1 MESLSAIGVFVRV
14 AEAGSFALAART
26 LGITPSAASKSVAR
40 LEERLGTRLF
50 QRTTRRMHLTEPG
63 TRFHERC
70 VRILEELREAET
82 DLSRELRAPRGK
94 LRVSVP
100 EFVALRLLIPALP
113 RFRKA
118 YPRLELQL
126 DLDDHV
132 RDIVGDG
139 LDAAVRCGELADS
152 RLMRRRIKPKRFI
165 LCAAPS
171 YLQARGVPG
180 SIEDLASHDCIRY
193 RFTSTGRIE
202 EWSLRQEPGA
212 PVPRIPETFN
222 FNNGEAVVQ
231 AAKAGLGVAQVLDL
245 MALPELKA
253 GTLHALLPGHM
264 LEERGALWLVW
275 PPARPTPLKVKVFGD
290 FLAQLLDEV
299 S

>member
-14 AEAGSFALAART
+14 AEASSFALAART

-63 TRFHERC
+63 TRFYERC

-82 DLSRELRAPRGK
+82 DLSREQRAPRGR

-100 EFVALRLLIPALP
+100 EFVALRFLIPALP
-113 RFRKA
+113 RFRKEF
-118 YPRLELQL
+118 PKLELQL

-139 LDAAVRCGELADS
+139 LDAAVRCGELTDS
-152 RLMRRRIKPKRFI
+152 RLMRRRFRPKRFI
-165 LCAAPS
+165 LCASPE
-171 YLQARGVPG
+171 YLQARGLPRTV
-180 SIEDLASHDCIRY
+180 EDLAGHDCIRY

-212 PVPRIPETFN
+212 PAPRIPETFS
-222 FNNGEAVVQ
+222 FNNGEAVLQ
-231 AAKAGLGVAQVLDL
+231 AAKVGLGVAQVLEL
-245 MALPELKA
+245 MALPELAA
-253 GTLHALLPGHM
+253 GTLQPVLPG
-264 LEERGALWLVW
+264 LTVERGALWLVW
-275 PPARPTPLKVKVFGD
+275 PPARPTPPKVKVFGD
-290 FLAQLLDEV
+290 FLARLFAQV

>member
-14 AEAGSFALAART
+14 AEARGFAEAARS

-63 TRFHERC
+63 ARFYERC
-70 VRILEELREAET
+70 VRILDELREAET
-82 DLSRELRAPRGK
+82 DLAREHRAPQGK

-118 YPRLELQL
+118 YPRLELHL
-126 DLDDHV
+126 DLDDRV

-139 LDAAVRCGELADS
+139 LDAAVRCGELTDS
-152 RLMRRRIKPKRFI
+152 RLMRRRFKPKRFI

-171 YLQARGVPG
+171 YLQTRGVPRTV
-180 SIEDLASHDCIRY
+180 EDLARHDCIRF
-193 RFTSTGRIE
+193 RFTSTGRLE
-202 EWSLRQEPGA
+202 DWFLRQEPGA
-212 PVPRIPETFN
+212 PVPRIPETFT
-222 FNNGEAVVQ
+222 FNNGEAVLQ
-231 AAKAGLGVAQVLDL
+231 AAKAGLGVGQIIDL
-245 MALPELKA
+245 MALPELAA
-253 GTLHALLPGHM
+253 GTLRPLLTEHSV
-264 LEERGALWLVW
+264 ERGAMWLVW
-275 PPARPTPLKVKVFGD
+275 PPARPTPPKVKVFGD
-290 FLAQLLDEV
+290 FLAQLLAEV